1 MGAVPATAMRG
12 QAPALPVEVGAPAR
26 AGRGLYSGRLWGW
39 RARNLFQRGVD
50 RGELGTEFGT
60 QAVHDRDDRKGNAGR
75 NQAILDGRGGI
86 LVFQEIFDDLHAG
99 SRPVILSKQTVL
111 DR

>member
-1 MGAVPATAMRG
+1 MRLRAFRKR
-12 QAPALPVEVGAPAR
+12 QAPAR
-26 AGRGLYSGRLWGW
+26 IRRWGRLQPQAGACIPDAFREW

-50 RGELGTEFGT
+50 RGEFGAELGA
-60 QAVHDRDDRKGNAGR
+60 QSIHNRDDGKGNAGR
-75 NQAILDGRGGI
+75 NQAILDGRGGSF
-86 LVFQEIFDDLHAG
+86 VFQEFFDDDHAG